1 MEVREITQ
9 KNEWEDFIAAATPR
23 TFLHSWSWGEFHVQ
37 QNQSIYRFGVYDGK
51 ALLAVALFIKISA
64 RRGTFLL
71 CPHGPV
77 ISLSHA
83 GSPLV
88 SEILKVLTAFI
99 GPFATKQSCDFIR
112 VCPLLIDSL
121 DNRAHFTRLGYRQ
134 APIHMHPELSW
145 MLDITPS
152 IDDLMAAM
160 RKTTRY
166 SIRKAEKDGVTIE
179 SSERPEDVERFY
191 KVYEDTVDRQHF
203 TPFSRKYLRT
213 EFETFIADKAVSW
226 FFAVYKGETISAAM
240 IVFSGKSGFYHHGA
254 SIQRYAKI
262 PASYL
267 LQWTAIGE
275 AKKRGCTLY
284 NFWGVSPEDKPNHPW
299 AGLSLFKKGFGGFPE
314 AYVPA
319 QDFPLTKKYWL
330 NFVVEKVRKI
340 KRGL

>member
-1 MEVREITQ
+1 MEIKEITQ
-9 KNEWEDFIAAATPR
+9 KNEWEAFVRAAAPR
-23 TFLHSWSWGEFHVQ
+23 TFLHSWSWGEFHRAQHQTIV
-37 QNQSIYRFGVYDGK
+37 RFGIYDGMT
-51 ALLAVALFIKISA
+51 LVAVALLIKVMA

-71 CPHGPV
+71 CPHGPI

-88 SEILKVLTAFI
+88 GEIIKKLTEHLK
-99 GPFATKQSCDFIR
+99 PFALKLGCDFVRI
-112 VCPLLIDSL
+112 CPLLIDSL
-121 DNRAHFTRLGYRQ
+121 DNRATFMRTGYRQ
-134 APIHMHPELSW
+134 APIHMHPELTW

-152 IDDLMAAM
+152 LDELMAGM

-166 SIRKAEKDGVTIE
+166 GIRKAEKDGVTVE
-179 SSERPEDVERFY
+179 MSEKPEDVERFY
-191 KVYEDTVDRQHF
+191 KVYQDTVDRQHF
-203 TPFSRKYLRT
+203 TPFSRNYLRC
-213 EFETFIADKAVSW
+213 EFETFITDKKVSW

-240 IVFSGKSGFYHHGA
+240 IIFSGNSGFYHHGA

-275 AKKRGCTLY
+275 AKRRGCALY
-284 NFWGVSPEDKPNHPW
+284 NFYGVSPEDKPNHPW

-319 QDFPLTKKYWL
+319 QDLPLTKKYWL
-330 NFVVEKVRKI
+330 NFVIEKVRKI
-340 KRGL
+340 RRRL

>member
-1 MEVREITQ
+1 MEVREITS
-9 KNEWEDFIAAATPR
+9 KNTWEDFVHAASPR
-23 TFLHSWSWGEFHVQ
+23 TFLHSWSWGAFHLHQHQ
-37 QNQSIYRFGVYDGK
+37 QIVRFGVYDGET
-51 ALLAVALFIKISA
+51 LIAVALFIKVVA

-71 CPHGPV
+71 CPHGPLV
-77 ISLSHA
+77 SLSHA

-88 SEILKVLTAFI
+88 SEIIKQLTEHVKSF
-99 GPFATKQSCDFIR
+99 GLRHGCDFIR
-112 VCPLLIDSL
+112 ICPLLIDSL
-121 DNRAHFTRLGYRQ
+121 DNRAMFMRAGYRQ

-152 IDDLMAAM
+152 IDDLMGGM

-166 SIRKAEKDGVTIE
+166 GIRKAEKDGVTIE
-179 SSERPEDVERFY
+179 VSDKPEDVERFY
-191 KVYEDTVDRQHF
+191 TVYKDTVDRQHF
-203 TPFSRKYLRT
+203 TPFSRTYLRA

-240 IVFSGKSGFYHHGA
+240 IIFSSQSGFYHHGA

-267 LQWTAIGE
+267 LQWAVIQE
-275 AKKRGCTLY
+275 AKRRGLSLY
-284 NFWGVSPEDKPNHPW
+284 NFWGVAPEDRPDHPW

-319 QDFPLTKKYWL
+319 QDLPLTKKYWL

-340 KRGL
+340 RRGF

>member
-1 MEVREITQ
+1 MDVRPVAQ
-9 KNEWEDFIAAATPR
+9 KKDWDEFVAAAQPR
-23 TFLHSWSWGEFHVQ
+23 TFLHSWSWGEFHVRQ
-37 QNQSIYRFGVYDGK
+37 KQVIYRFGVYDGEV
-51 ALLAVALFIKISA
+51 LLAVALFIKVSA

-88 SEILKVLTAFI
+88 GEIVKVLTGFMK
-99 GPFATKQSCDFIR
+99 PFARSEQCDFIR
-112 VCPLLIDSL
+112 LCPLLMDSL

-152 IDDLMAAM
+152 TEELMANL

-166 SIRKAEKDGVTIE
+166 GIRKAEKDGVTIE
-179 SSERPEDVERFY
+179 TSENPEDVERFY

-203 TPFSRKYLRT
+203 TPFSRNYLRA
-213 EFETFIADKAVSW
+213 EFETFIADKEVSW
-226 FFAVYKGETISAAM
+226 FFAVYNGETISAAM
-240 IVFSGKSGFYHHGA
+240 IVFSGSSGFYHHGA

-267 LQWTAIGE
+267 LQWRAIGE
-275 AKKRGCTLY
+275 AKKRGCKLY

-319 QDFPLTKKYWL
+319 QDLPLTKKYWL